1 MSRSP
6 NPSTSRFFAVVPAAG
21 VGARLGAAI
30 PKQYLAIGDRS
41 VLAWSLAPLL
51 AAPWIHG
58 VLVVVAPGDERAT
71 EACEPLCAAHGD
83 RLRIR
88 AVGGASRRDSV
99 LAGLDA
105 LAVDAAERPID
116 SDWVLVH
123 DAARPGLTGA
133 SLDRMREELGDDPVG
148 GILALPVA
156 DTVKQADPEGRVIN
170 TVPREGLWLAQTPQM
185 FRFGVLREALR
196 RHPGVTDEAA
206 AIEACGMP
214 VRLVEGERRNF
225 KVTTAADLALMV
237 ELLRTTRPP
246 GTVTGASRSLKG

>member
-6 NPSTSRFFAVVPAAG
+6 NPSAPRFFAVVPAAG
-21 VGARLGAAI
+21 VGARLGAPI

-41 VLAWSLAPLL
+41 VLACSIAPLL
-51 AAPWIHG
+51 AAPWIRC
-58 VLVVVAPGDERAT
+58 VLVVVAPGDGRAA
-71 EACEPLCAAHGD
+71 EACGPLAAAHGE

-105 LAVDAAERPID
+105 LALDMADGPVDA
-116 SDWVLVH
+116 DWVLVH

-133 SLDRMREELGDDPVG
+133 SLDRMRAELGADPVG

-156 DTVKQADPEGRVIN
+156 DTVKRSDREGRVVE

-185 FRFGVLREALR
+185 FRFGVLADALR
-196 RHPGVTDEAA
+196 RHPEVTDEAA
-206 AIEACGMP
+206 AIEACGLP

-237 ELLRTTRPP
+237 ELMGARGLP
-246 GTVTGASRSLKG
+246 GTAATGGA